1 MAAKLPNGALLYI
14 AGSYGEAITVSAVTN
29 ASPAVCT
36 ATGHGLA
43 KGDYVVVT
51 SGWNNLNEK
60 VVRVG
65 EVTTNT
71 FELEGINTTDQ
82 AKYPAGSGV
91 GSVKEVA
98 TWQQIQQVME
108 TGTDGGDPEYVEY
121 EFLEDDFKRRI
132 PTGYSA
138 MSITLT
144 LADDP
149 SLPGYQ
155 KLKLAKDARDPVA
168 IRMRLP
174 NNSELLYNG
183 YVALNETPTTT
194 KGEIMAVTASLSLAS
209 QPIRY

>member
-1 MAAKLPNGALLYI
+1 MAAHLPNGALLYI
-14 AGSYGEAITVSAVTN
+14 ASSYGDAITVTAITN
-29 ASPAVCT
+29 AETAVAT
-36 ATGHGLA
+36 AANHGLA
-43 KGDYVVVT
+43 KGDYVEIK

-65 EVTTNT
+65 EVTTDT
-71 FELEGINTTDQ
+71 FQLEGINTTNQ
-82 AKYPAGSGV
+82 AVYPAGSGI
-91 GSVKEVA
+91 GSVREIE
-98 TWQQIQQVME
+98 TWQQLQQIME

-121 EFLEDDFKRRI
+121 EFLEDDFKRRK

-144 LADDP
+144 IADDP
-149 SLPGYQ
+149 TLPGYQ
-155 KLKLAKDARDPVA
+155 VLKQAKDTRDLVA

-174 NNSELLYNG
+174 NASELLYSG
-183 YVALNETPTTT
+183 YAALNETPTTT

>member
-1 MAAKLPNGALLYI
+1 MAAHLPNGALLYI
-14 AGSYGEAITVSAVTN
+14 ASSYGDAINVTAITN
-29 ASPAVCT
+29 ASPAVAT
-36 ATGHGLA
+36 AANHGLS
-43 KGDYVVVT
+43 KGDYVEIK

-65 EVTTNT
+65 TVTTTT
-71 FELEGINTTDQ
+71 FELEGIDTTNQ
-82 AKYPAGSGV
+82 AVYPAGSGI
-91 GSVKEVA
+91 GSFREIE
-98 TWQQIQQVME
+98 TWQQLQQIME

-121 EFLEDDFKRRI
+121 EFLEDDFKRRK

-144 LADDP
+144 IADDP
-149 SLPGYQ
+149 SLPGY
-155 KLKLAKDARDPVA
+155 KVLKKAKDTRDLVA

-174 NNSELLYNG
+174 NESELLYSG
-183 YVALNETPTTT
+183 YAALNETPTTT